1 MMGRW
6 TSTQLSRLRRG
17 KVIPPLL
24 GHEKSCDW
32 DESKDGSAKVPA
44 EAEES
49 GRARVEGL
57 IAAWLQVKG
66 SSPHCPRPVGKQQEP
81 VAPSEHIP
89 LVRGTKCRTQA
100 K

>member
-1 MMGRW
+1 M
-6 TSTQLSRLRRG
+6 
-17 KVIPPLL
+17 L

-32 DESKDGSAKVPA
+32 DESKDGSAKFPA
-44 EAEES
+44 EAEHG
-49 GRARVEGL
+49 GRARAEGL

-66 SSPHCPRPVGKQQEP
+66 STPYCPRPVDKQQEP

-89 LVRGTKCRTQA
+89 LVRGTKSRTQT